1 MSTAERL
8 KPALVIGAL
17 GVVYG
22 DIGTSPI
29 YTFRESLKAA
39 GEAPGKDVVLGL
51 LSLIFWTLM
60 IVVTIKYVIFVMR
73 ADNDGEGGIMA
84 LLGLARGAEPNPRL
98 ARFLLVAGIAGA
110 ALFYGDGMITPAISV
125 LSAVE
130 GLDVAT
136 SIFHPYIVPL
146 TLVILVAL
154 FVVQSK
160 GSAVIGAFFGPVM
173 AIWFTVIAVVGLIQI
188 AHEPVVLLALVPS
201 HALRFVA
208 GHIGVALPVL
218 GSVFLAVTGAE
229 ALYADMGHFGRKP
242 IRFAWFVFVLPA
254 LVLNYFGQGALVLS
268 DPGSVDS
275 PFYRL
280 FPNWALYPAVI
291 LAAAATV
298 IASQAV
304 ISGAFSLSQQAMQL
318 SLLPRLD
325 VRQTSSE
332 SIGQVYVPQINW
344 LLMFAVIGLVLG
356 FRSSDALASA
366 YGIAVSGTMLVTT
379 LLLGVVAHY
388 LWRWNAA
395 AIAAVMGIL
404 ALVDAMF
411 FISNSLKIL
420 DGGWFPLLVGA
431 IAFTLMS
438 TWRRGRELIL
448 QRISED
454 NVPIVRFLSERA
466 PSLPRVAG
474 TGIYLAS
481 RRDKV
486 PYALADNVRHNKVLH
501 ERAALL
507 TVVTERI
514 PTVTEDARMEVEDLG
529 SGFSRVV
536 LHFGFAERPDVPAA
550 LEAHREQYPI
560 DMADASFFVGR
571 ELPIPTMRPD
581 LALWREHLFT
591 FMTRNAVGASSY
603 FNIPPK
609 RVVELG
615 VQVEL

>member
-84 LLGLARGAEPNPRL
+84 LLGLARGAEPDPRL

-188 AHEPVVLLALVPS
+188 THEPVVLLALDPS
-201 HALRFVA
+201 HALRFVG

-242 IRFAWFVFVLPA
+242 IRFAWFAFVLPA

-466 PSLPRVAG
+466 PSLPRVTG

-529 SGFSRVV
+529 LGFSRVV

-550 LEAHREQYPI
+550 LEAHGEQYPI